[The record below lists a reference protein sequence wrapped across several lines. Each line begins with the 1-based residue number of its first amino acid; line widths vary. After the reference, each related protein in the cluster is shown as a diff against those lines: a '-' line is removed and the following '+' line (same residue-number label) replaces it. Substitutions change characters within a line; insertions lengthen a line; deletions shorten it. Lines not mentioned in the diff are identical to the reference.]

1 MDINFANLLK
11 AYQSP
16 DPRDYFYLSVFGK
29 TFAEKEAESELEDLD
44 PIDRAPSV
52 REVQQYKGVVM
63 NKSIKYLA
71 VLLIILMPIAAN
83 EKAETIEFQKKGW
96 ADGKAQLN
104 KTWNDIKNLFN
115 WSK

>member
-1 MDINFANLLK
+1 
-11 AYQSP
+11 
-16 DPRDYFYLSVFGK
+16 
-29 TFAEKEAESELEDLD
+29 
-44 PIDRAPSV
+44 
-52 REVQQYKGVVM
+52 M
-63 NKSIKYLA
+63 NKVKM
-71 VLLIILMPIAAN
+71 LILIFLFSTSVANANIVEDKILMVKNWAAN

>member
-1 MDINFANLLK
+1 MPVGAINIHIFLFSTSVAN
-11 AYQSP
+11 ANI
-16 DPRDYFYLSVFGK
+16 V
-29 TFAEKEAESELEDLD
+29 ED
-44 PIDRAPSV
+44 
-52 REVQQYKGVVM
+52 K
-63 NKSIKYLA
+63 
-71 VLLIILMPIAAN
+71 ILMVKNWAAN

>member
-1 MDINFANLLK
+1 
-11 AYQSP
+11 
-16 DPRDYFYLSVFGK
+16 
-29 TFAEKEAESELEDLD
+29 
-44 PIDRAPSV
+44 
-52 REVQQYKGVVM
+52 M
-63 NKSIKYLA
+63 NKVKM
-71 VLLIILMPIAAN
+71 LIVIFLFSTSVANANIVEDKILMVKNWAAN